1 MILLLSVI
9 CIGVLTYLM
18 RASFL
23 APDMRSALPAGL
35 ERAMRFIPPAV
46 LMALVVPDLIGHS
59 GTLDLSPG
67 NARLLAGLVAFLLA
81 WRTRRVAPTLVGGML
96 TLWLLSFVFVRWHP

>member
-1 MILLLSVI
+1 MVLLISVV
-9 CIGVLTYLM
+9 CIGALTYLM

-23 APDMRSALPAGL
+23 APSMRAALPAGL
-35 ERAMRFIPPAV
+35 ERAMRFIPPTV
-46 LMALVVPDLIGHS
+46 LMALVVPDLIGHA
-59 GTLDLSPG
+59 GTVNLSPE

-96 TLWLLSFVFVRWHP
+96 TLWLLSFLFTHWQP

>member
-1 MILLLSVI
+1 MALLVGVV

-23 APDMRSALPAGL
+23 APNMRAALPHGL

-46 LMALVVPDLIGHS
+46 LMALVIPDLIGHS
-59 GTLDLSPG
+59 GTLDLSLG
-67 NARLLAGLVAFLLA
+67 NARPLAGLVAFLLA
-81 WRTRRVAPTLVGGML
+81 WRTRRVAPPLIGGML
-96 TLWLLSFVFVRWHP
+96 TLWLLSFLFSR

>member
-1 MILLLSVI
+1 MALIGSVL

-23 APDMRSALPAGL
+23 APNMRAALPAGL

-46 LMALVVPDLIGHS
+46 LMALVVPELLGQAGS
-59 GTLDLSPG
+59 MNLTPG
-67 NARLLAGLVAFLLA
+67 NARLIAGLVAFFLA
-81 WRTRRVAPTLVGGML
+81 WRTRRVAPPLIGGML
-96 TLWLLSFVFVRWHP
+96 TLWLLSFAFAHW

>member
-1 MILLLSVI
+1 MALFVGVV

-18 RASFL
+18 RAAFL
-23 APDMRSALPAGL
+23 APNMRAALPTGL
-35 ERAMRFIPPAV
+35 ERALRFVPPAV
-46 LMALVVPDLIGHS
+46 LMALVVPELIGHA

-81 WRTRRVAPTLVGGML
+81 WRTRRVAPPLIGGML
-96 TLWLLSFVFVRWHP
+96 TLWLLSFLLSR

>member
-1 MILLLSVI
+1 MALLVGVV

-18 RASFL
+18 RASFI
-23 APDMRSALPAGL
+23 APNMRAALPPGL

-59 GTLDLSPG
+59 GTLDLSPC

-81 WRTRRVAPTLVGGML
+81 WRTRRVAPPLIGGML
-96 TLWLLSFVFVRWHP
+96 TLWLLSFLFSRG